1 MMMAMGSLVSGFFRF
16 RWTASI
22 LAIILLDIS
31 TWLAFSEPKNPM
43 MFDNQDKILHMIG
56 FFGLSIIGHISLRFD
71 FFPRAKGRAWLLTS
85 GNFLAWTAYGLF
97 IELVQHN
104 LSYRSASAGD
114 LAADVT
120 GILLGTLFV
129 HLFHIYPRSASQK

>member
-1 MMMAMGSLVSGFFRF
+1 MMMAMSSLVSGCFRI

-31 TWLAFSEPKNPM
+31 TWLAFTEPKNPVV
-43 MFDNQDKILHMIG
+43 FDNQDKVLHAIG

-71 FFPRAKGRAWLLTS
+71 FFPKAQGHAWLLTL
-85 GNFLAWTAYGLF
+85 GNVLAWTAYGLF
-97 IELVQHN
+97 IELVQQN
-104 LSYRSASAGD
+104 LSYRSASASD
-114 LAADVT
+114 LAADVA

-129 HLFHIYPRSASQK
+129 HVFHLYPRGKKQ